1 MARRAEIGEVL
12 PWVVLGGAV
21 WIAAKFFN
29 LGTSA
34 GNEGHYTPPP
44 PGQVPTLSDTVLAN
58 LADRIYSG
66 TWAGW
71 IFAEDED
78 AITSAL
84 LQLGNDADYSRL
96 ANIYGTRRGPF
107 ILDASLDLV
116 QSVQYS
122 LSNSELAD
130 LNNKLAQKGLHVR
143 F

>member
-1 MARRAEIGEVL
+1 MGKQVEPGQVV
-12 PWVVLGGAV
+12 PWLVLGGV
-21 WIAAKFFN
+21 LWLGAKFFN
-29 LGTSA
+29 LGTSP
-34 GNEGHYTPPP
+34 GNEGHHTPPP

-96 ANIYGTRRGPF
+96 QNIYGTRRGPF

-122 LSNSELAD
+122 LSSSELAD
-130 LNNKLAQKGLHVR
+130 LNKKLAQKGLHVR